1 MDRASPET
9 TQAAIERDARDL
21 RRGMSINL
29 IGYAVKF
36 LIPILTIVV
45 IRQYGAGPY
54 GVFTV
59 VQAILGVLLRLALL
73 GLDKGL
79 LWWIP
84 RQSVAE
90 ERIGLRLVLVLT
102 TLTSGLLALAT
113 ALVLAPVIAAWA
125 EKPEL
130 TDSLRWMVASLVPMA
145 AIEVLCQAAVAKRHL
160 EAQVIAKEGVVYL
173 VLVITALVFHALG
186 FGAAGLALGFF
197 VANVAGLLAVLWVF
211 RRAFAGSR
219 GQATTWRLPAT
230 LWRYAWPMW
239 LSELAQALFARLD
252 VFVLATLTDDV
263 AVGIFAGAMQFAQ
276 NVTGIRVSFD
286 PMVVAMISQIHHAND
301 PGRLRRGFAHAWL
314 LVASLQLPLVAFMI
328 AAAAWIMPLLGEKY
342 AHGVGPALVLLAMF
356 GVNGMFGFNQHIVSG
371 FGRSGLTLTNTLVSI
386 VIGAGMLALLI
397 PPFGLVGAAWG
408 IGSAYL
414 ALNVIWAVQARM
426 IVGRW
431 HYEASIGW
439 TLALTAV
446 AVAAMAATWAG
457 VDLALGTGVNGTM
470 ADLAARVA
478 ALLVFG
484 AVFGPGM
491 WYLRRSGRFAGGP
504 APAA

>member
-197 VANVAGLLAVLWVF
+197 AANVAGLLAVLWVF

-328 AAAAWIMPLLGEKY
+328 AAAAWIMPLLGERY
-342 AHGVGPALVLLAMF
+342 AAGVTPALVLIGLYSVHGLF
-356 GVNGMFGFNQHIVSG
+356 GLNQHIISG
-371 FGRSGLTLTNTLVSI
+371 FGYSRLTLVNIL
-386 VIGAGMLALLI
+386 AGIAAGTALLFGFI
-397 PPFGLVGAAWG
+397 PWLGVTGTAWG
-408 IGSAYL
+408 IGLTYVF
-414 ALNVIWAVQARM
+414 LNVLWAAEARA
-426 IVGRW
+426 ITGGW
-431 HYEASIGW
+431 HYERSIGLV
-439 TLALTAV
+439 LALAGSGAAV
-446 AVAAMAATWAG
+446 MAAVWG
-457 VDLALGTGVNGTM
+457 GLVWLLAPGGA
-470 ADLAARVA
+470 ADLIARSA
-478 ALLVFG
+478 GFLGFW
-484 AVFGPGM
+484 AVFGLGLLG
-491 WYLRRSGRFAGGP
+491 LRRRGRLVDASRG
-504 APAA
+504 